1 MSGMLGNAAMQEP
14 EEVVSQEQQI
24 LTLRLRLMAEQVS
37 RDEIEAELR
46 RAKIALSSFRHYHN
60 KVKGIK
66 EPKRFS
72 FSLTRES
79 ALELEEYLRVARK
92 SLLKSPPKGVTK
104 FSEMLTRRVE
114 ERKSKP

>member
-14 EEVVSQEQQI
+14 EEVVSTEQQI

-37 RDEIEAELR
+37 RDALEGELR
-46 RAKIALSSFRHYHN
+46 RTKAALSASRHYHT

-72 FSLTRES
+72 FSLTYQN
-79 ALELEEYLRVARK
+79 AMELEEYLRVARRM
-92 SLLKSPPKGVTK
+92 SLKSPPKGVTK
-104 FSEMLTRRVE
+104 FSEILSKRVE
-114 ERKSKP
+114 ARKAKP